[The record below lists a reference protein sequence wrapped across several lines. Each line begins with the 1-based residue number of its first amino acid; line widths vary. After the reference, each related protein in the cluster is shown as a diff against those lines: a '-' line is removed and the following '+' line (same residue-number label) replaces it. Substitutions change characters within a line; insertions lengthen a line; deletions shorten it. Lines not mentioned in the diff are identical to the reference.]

1 MTQEQI
7 DNWSSHWGQLALDKF
22 KTVFGATRPNPTQD
36 PSYATRAVY
45 VGLHHSLTYQAVALV
60 GGGLAW
66 SNTDNGEPPRHP
78 LASGVVG
85 RVFGATGVDLPKSFR
100 PFECTTVIGIHFSP
114 TAATLA
120 NYVYGAFG
128 HIKQTGSVDFQRYGC
143 NQDPCGDPTGSDS
156 GLGDVL
162 FSACTRVDDDSLPVP
177 GRVRPSDDTN
187 LGYVSDP
194 TNATD
199 DPDDPA
205 YIKGYEGA
213 VLDNMV
219 LNNWWLCNVTE
230 AILTMAKTYRDGV
243 NITLVELRRIAS
255 ALESQ
260 NLDVDTSGIEAKLEA
275 LKIARDTANTNFV
288 NAFKFVP

>member
-1 MTQEQI
+1 
-7 DNWSSHWGQLALDKF
+7 
-22 KTVFGATRPNPTQD
+22 
-36 PSYATRAVY
+36 
-45 VGLHHSLTYQAVALV
+45 
-60 GGGLAW
+60 
-66 SNTDNGEPPRHP
+66 
-78 LASGVVG
+78 
-85 RVFGATGVDLPKSFR
+85 
-100 PFECTTVIGIHFSP
+100 
-114 TAATLA
+114 
-120 NYVYGAFG
+120 
-128 HIKQTGSVDFQRYGC
+128 
-143 NQDPCGDPTGSDS
+143 
-156 GLGDVL
+156 
-162 FSACTRVDDDSLPVP
+162 
-177 GRVRPSDDTN
+177 
-187 LGYVSDP
+187 VSDP